1 MDTTN
6 DGAGA
11 KGAWRRRTN
20 LVRGGTVRSQH
31 GETSEAIF
39 MNSGF
44 CYQSAEIAEARFS
57 GDQPGFVYSRYGNP
71 TVAMFERRM
80 ALLEGAEACFATAS
94 GMAAVFASMMCQL
107 YAGDHVVAARAMF
120 GSCHFILTQILPR
133 YGIETTLVHGPDL
146 DQWRAALRRKTR
158 CVFFE
163 TPANPTLELI
173 DIAAVADLAH
183 RVDARVIV
191 DNVFSTPIL
200 QHPLELGADIVMYSG
215 TKHIDGQG
223 RCLGGAVLSDEEF
236 RTAQLEPFM
245 RHTGPALSPFNA
257 WLLLKGLE
265 TLELRVERQ
274 SATALSLA
282 ERLGGHPAVRRVL
295 YPGLASHPQFAL
307 ASEQMSGAGTV
318 FSFDLA
324 GGKEAAFTLLNALEI
339 IDIANNLGDTKSLIT
354 HPATTT
360 HRAMGAEE
368 RARIGVGDGMV
379 RLSVG
384 LEDVDDLAEDLERGL
399 DRARNG
405 AAA

>member
-1 MDTTN
+1 METTN
-6 DGAGA
+6 EGAGA
-11 KGAWRRRTN
+11 NGAWRRRTN

-39 MNSGF
+39 MTSGF
-44 CYQSAEIAEARFS
+44 CYQSAEVAEARFS

-94 GMAAVFASMMCQL
+94 GMAAVFAAMMCQL

-146 DQWRAALRRKTR
+146 DQWRAALGPKTR

-173 DIAAVADLAH
+173 DIAAVSELAH
-183 RVDARVIV
+183 GVGARVIV
-191 DNVFSTPIL
+191 DNVFSSPIL

-236 RTAQLEPFM
+236 RNAQLEPFM

-324 GGKEAAFTLLNALEI
+324 GGKEAAFALLNALEI

-360 HRAMGAEE
+360 HRAMGPDE

-384 LEDVDDLAEDLERGL
+384 LEDADDLAQDLERGL
-399 DRARNG
+399 DRASNG
-405 AAA
+405 AVA

>member
-11 KGAWRRRTN
+11 NGAWRRRTN

-44 CYQSAEIAEARFS
+44 CYQSAEVAEARFS
-57 GDQPGFVYSRYGNP
+57 GDEPGFVYSRYGNP

-94 GMAAVFASMMCQL
+94 GMAAVFAAMMCQL

-146 DQWRAALRRKTR
+146 DQWRAALGPKTR

-173 DIAAVADLAH
+173 DIAAVSELAH
-183 RVDARVIV
+183 GVGARVIV
-191 DNVFSTPIL
+191 DNVFSSPIL

-236 RTAQLEPFM
+236 RNAQLEPFM

-265 TLELRVERQ
+265 TLELRIERQ
-274 SATALSLA
+274 GATALSLA

-399 DRARNG
+399 DRAHNG